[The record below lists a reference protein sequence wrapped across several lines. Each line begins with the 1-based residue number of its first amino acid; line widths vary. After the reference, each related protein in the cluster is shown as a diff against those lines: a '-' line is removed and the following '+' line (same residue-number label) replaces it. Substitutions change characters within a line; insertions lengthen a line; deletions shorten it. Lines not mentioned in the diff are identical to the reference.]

1 DVALYLQ
8 TRPAAPPVDADVHHH
23 PTRRHAVPPR
33 VHQPHFPARQHRR
46 QQHDGSAPRSAD
58 HHPHSMYAASSS
70 HGRYSYGSTRI
81 ISPATAMY
89 TPPKSTYRFTT
100 SPYGS
105 RATSQSSIGSA
116 HAMFRSVSWTT
127 WTRSWARSR
136 PWSSGG
142 IRPRSLSVIVPH
154 ISTPPISRPD
164 SPSITRSRATNTG
177 VPADRLS
184 APLKRRSSLSSS
196 RPRKIAR
203 PTCSR
208 ADTPALSGVVRQ
220 FSTIGPTG
228 GPRSSSIPYPTPT
241 FPTTVAPVAPALVP
255 ASPAPGNA
263 AVPIRFPA

>member
-1 DVALYLQ
+1 QRQCQVTIPANHRTLLRHPNHRDHDVEPAPRYHLRPTDPHLRLRTGRHHLRTDAVDRLPRPDVDALRDPITHRHRPGIQIPDHPLRAESFVPVDVALELQ

-70 HGRYSYGSTRI
+70 HGRYSYGSTMI
-81 ISPATAMY
+81 ISPASAMY

-116 HAMFRSVSWTT
+116 HATLSSVSWTT

-136 PWSSGG
+136 P
-142 IRPRSLSVIVPH
+142 
-154 ISTPPISRPD
+154 
-164 SPSITRSRATNTG
+164 
-177 VPADRLS
+177 
-184 APLKRRSSLSSS
+184 
-196 RPRKIAR
+196 
-203 PTCSR
+203 
-208 ADTPALSGVVRQ
+208 
-220 FSTIGPTG
+220 
-228 GPRSSSIPYPTPT
+228 
-241 FPTTVAPVAPALVP
+241 
-255 ASPAPGNA
+255 
-263 AVPIRFPA
+263 